1 MKIDAC
7 KSKIVQWDK
16 NFGLLLPEKMLDAAG
31 FPVDSDLLLTL
42 EKDLNGK
49 TRIII
54 TAPDDAIINLPIKEM
69 QDYKRSFDGRI

>member
-1 MKIDAC
+1 
-7 KSKIVQWDK
+7 
-16 NFGLLLPEKMLDAAG
+16 MLDAAG
-31 FPVDSDLLLTL
+31 FPVDSDLLVTL